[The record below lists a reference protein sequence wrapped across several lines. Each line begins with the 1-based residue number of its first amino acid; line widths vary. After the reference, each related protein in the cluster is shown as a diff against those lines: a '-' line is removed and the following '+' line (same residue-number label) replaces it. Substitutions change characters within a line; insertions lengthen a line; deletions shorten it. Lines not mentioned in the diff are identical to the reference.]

1 MNKSFLIAVSVIAA
15 AVVGT
20 IVYMSYFAVEATIGK
35 DAGIIGSEEK
45 TQPSAIPATAE
56 ERIQA
61 LESLNVS
68 ANRSQS
74 GDIPPDTAERIKK
87 LEAIAN
93 QNTATG
99 PPKNNATPA
108 SAAERIKLLES
119 LKNQ

>member
-1 MNKSFLIAVSVIAA
+1 MHKSLLIIVGAVLA
-15 AVVGT
+15 AVVGY
-20 IVYMSYFAVEATIGK
+20 IVYMSYFAARATVGK
-35 DAGIIGSEEK
+35 DAGIISSEEK
-45 TQPSAIPATAE
+45 VQQSAIPATAE

-68 ANRSQS
+68 ANQSQS
-74 GDIPPDTAERIKK
+74 GDISPDTAERIKK